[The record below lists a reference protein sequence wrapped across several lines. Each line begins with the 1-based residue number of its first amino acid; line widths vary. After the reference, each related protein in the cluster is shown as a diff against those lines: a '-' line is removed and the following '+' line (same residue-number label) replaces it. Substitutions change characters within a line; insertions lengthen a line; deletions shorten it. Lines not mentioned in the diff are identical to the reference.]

1 MSIGIGLIGLGRHGG
16 RYAQHLLDGVTGC
29 HLVAVSRRDRTAGQ
43 AFARSAG
50 VVFFPDW
57 REMLERKDIDAI
69 VVVTPPNVNH
79 DICIAAAKAGKA
91 ILIEKPLAMTTEDAR
106 AMVDATQAARVP
118 LMTAQTLRFAPVLRR
133 LRERLVVIGSLEYM
147 WLSMRVERTPNHWLE
162 DPKQAGGGVLIEI
175 GIHLFDL
182 IRYLTGH
189 EAVDVWAEIV
199 RSHTSRVEDMALA
212 RFLLASG
219 VRCYVEVSRV
229 SAGRS
234 CRIEAVGEKGQ
245 LLVDVNESRLT
256 RIEGRKVAETE
267 SVADDPTIVSV
278 LEAFAR
284 SVAAGEPVPVS
295 GEDGLRAVVMAE
307 AAYRSAADGRPVAVP
322 AAA

>member
-1 MSIGIGLIGLGRHGG
+1 MVEGAGNRVGRGGGSQRFSLKDDSSKISRLGDPENFLGLKPLQKAMSIGIGLIG
-16 RYAQHLLDGVTGC
+16 
-29 HLVAVSRRDRTAGQ
+29 
-43 AFARSAG
+43 
-50 VVFFPDW
+50 
-57 REMLERKDIDAI
+57 
-69 VVVTPPNVNH
+69 
-79 DICIAAAKAGKA
+79 
-91 ILIEKPLAMTTEDAR
+91 KPLAVTTEEAR
-106 AMVDATQAARVP
+106 TMVEATQAAGVP
-118 LMTAQTLRFAPVLRR
+118 LMTAQTLRFTPVLRR
-133 LRERLVVIGSLEYM
+133 LRERLAVIGSLEYM
-147 WLSMRVERTPNHWLE
+147 WLSMRVEPAPHHWLE

-199 RSHTSRVEDMALA
+199 RLHTSRVEDLALA

-234 CRIEAVGEKGQ
+234 CRIEAVGENGQ

-267 SVADDPTIVSV
+267 SVADD
-278 LEAFAR
+278 
-284 SVAAGEPVPVS
+284 
-295 GEDGLRAVVMAE
+295 
-307 AAYRSAADGRPVAVP
+307 
-322 AAA
+322 